1 MIKKMYSVP
10 AVKSED
16 VVLGVF
22 GNYSQPTA
30 FAYKPKSMFSGW
42 TWIFRFMR
50 WK

>member
-1 MIKKMYSVP
+1 MIKKMYAAP

-22 GNYSQPTA
+22 GNYSQPVA
-30 FAYKPKSMFSGW
+30 NGHKPKSMFNSW
-42 TWIFRFMR
+42 AWIFRFMR